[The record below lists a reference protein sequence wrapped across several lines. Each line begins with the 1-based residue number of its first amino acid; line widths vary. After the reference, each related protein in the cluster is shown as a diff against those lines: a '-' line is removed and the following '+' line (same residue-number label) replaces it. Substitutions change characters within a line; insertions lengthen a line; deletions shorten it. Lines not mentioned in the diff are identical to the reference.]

1 MPVRVYLN
9 GRMRNH
15 FRDTMYSEATL
26 TGNSSNAATKHV
38 GSQVIRDRVQKYLE
52 TALVEDDT
60 PALVRDADR
69 VDDYGEVFTPNW
81 FVKRML
87 DFMPGDPVADLDKSA
102 LDPSC
107 GNGQFLTEALR
118 RRLVT
123 AAKVFA
129 ESLEPEQYQFD
140 CLRGLSKLYG
150 VDINADTA
158 AEARRRMAQIVFNA
172 YGAVLASE
180 PQRDFS
186 RLVEYILR
194 TNIIVGDFLAE
205 NFSLV
210 EWIPYNGDAFARKVW
225 PMDVLTSRNAQK
237 NPLFHD
243 VLEPAETFSPVHWR
257 AIVGS
262 KS

>member
-1 MPVRVYLN
+1 MHRS
-9 GRMRNH
+9 
-15 FRDTMYSEATL
+15 FRDIMYSEATV
-26 TGNSSNAATKHV
+26 TGHCPHAAPKQID
-38 GSQVIRDRVQKYLE
+38 SQVIRDRVQKYLE
-52 TALVEDDT
+52 TALLEDDT
-60 PALVRDADR
+60 PALVRDTDR
-69 VDDYGEVFTPNW
+69 VDNYGEVFTPNW

-123 AAKVFA
+123 AAKIFA

-158 AEARRRMAQIVFNA
+158 TEARSRMAKIVFKA
-172 YGAVLASE
+172 YEAVLGSE
-180 PQRDFS
+180 PQHDFS
-186 RLVEYILR
+186 RVVLYILR

-205 NFSLV
+205 DFSLV
-210 EWIPYNGDAFARKVW
+210 EWIPYNRDAFARKVW

-262 KS
+262 ES